1 MLAERRHL
9 IDVQQRRA
17 DRLHIAAALA
27 AHPAAAAI
35 LAAALL
41 ATAIRIDASGSV
53 PSAMLRQLRRRA
65 AAGV

>member
-27 AHPAAAAI
+27 ALPAAAAL
-35 LAAALL
+35 LAAAFL
-41 ATAIRIDASGSV
+41 ATAIRIDASGSL
-53 PSAMLRQLRRRA
+53 PSAMLRQLRRA
-65 AAGV
+65 AVGV